1 MVVKEIEFN
10 GYVLSSDRSRI
21 DTQYVHR
28 YLSDQSYWARGVPL
42 KVVTASIQNS
52 FCAGV
57 YKDYHQVGFGRLV
70 TDYATFGY
78 LADVFIDESH
88 RGRQLGKQLVAFIL
102 APQITSGFRRL
113 MLGTRDAHDL
123 YTKYGFALLKNPQS
137 FMEIH
142 RPDIYKKTSIENG

>member
-1 MVVKEIEFN
+1 MNEIVHN
-10 GYVLSSDRSRI
+10 GYVFSSDRSRI
-21 DTQYVHR
+21 DAGYVHR
-28 YLSDQSYWARGVPL
+28 YLSERSYWAGGIPL
-42 KVVTASIQNS
+42 ETVLASIRNS

-57 YKDYHQVGFGRLV
+57 YKDEQQVGFGRLI

-88 RGRQLGKQLVAFIL
+88 RGKGLGKKLVGFIL
-102 APQITSGFRRL
+102 ASEVTSGLRRL

-123 YTKYGFALLKNPQS
+123 YTRYGFTLLENPQA

-142 RPDIYKKTSIENG
+142 RPGIYQKSKENG